1 MFTLYA
7 LYIQMIYCSSLSL
20 QWDTAGQDRFRTITS
35 SYYRGAHGIVIVY
48 DITDAE
54 SFASVKTWLTEIDRN
69 ASEGV
74 NRLLVGNK
82 SDMEAKRAVPY
93 AEAKAF
99 ADAHGITFIETSA
112 KNSSNV
118 EQAFLTMA
126 SQIKDRIGNSKLT
139 ESTAGT
145 KKVTLPAAGAKIEQ
159 PRGFCC

>member
-1 MFTLYA
+1 MHC
-7 LYIQMIYCSSLSL
+7 IYTNDLLLFFIL

-82 SDMEAKRAVPY
+82 SDMEAKRAFLTLKQK
-93 AEAKAF
+93 EF
-99 ADAHGITFIETSA
+99 ADAHGITFYW
-112 KNSSNV
+112 N
-118 EQAFLTMA
+118 F
-126 SQIKDRIGNSKLT
+126 G
-139 ESTAGT
+139 
-145 KKVTLPAAGAKIEQ
+145 
-159 PRGFCC
+159 